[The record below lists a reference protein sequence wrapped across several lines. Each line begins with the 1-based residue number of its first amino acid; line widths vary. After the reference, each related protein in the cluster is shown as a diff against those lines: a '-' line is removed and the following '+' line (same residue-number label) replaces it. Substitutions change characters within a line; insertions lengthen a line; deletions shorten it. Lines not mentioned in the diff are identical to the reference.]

1 MEDEA
6 RTVAVAR
13 SARTRKRRADE
24 PPGTMPATVR
34 RRPAGAPSLRRPKE
48 TRRRLQKELAE
59 AASETGGVRHETYD
73 SDLVT
78 WTDEGETSSSIP
90 LMISRPSTSSS
101 SSAV

>member
-48 TRRRLQKELAE
+48 TRRRLEKELAE
-59 AASETGGVRHETYD
+59 AAREPGGHRRVTYV
-73 SDLVT
+73 SHLVT
-78 WTDEGETSSSIP
+78 WTDEEE
-90 LMISRPSTSSS
+90 
-101 SSAV
+101 SAV